1 MHFKKISSIFLAVA
15 LILSMLP
22 IIGSAENTE
31 IFKVGVEA
39 MTAASTISDSP
50 IIYNQGDEITV
61 KISASQNS
69 GLTYLQ
75 LRIDYDET
83 VLEPVEGK
91 YTATELFTQ
100 TSEDGKQKGDRL
112 TKKMDANGDRWF
124 SFFFNSGLT
133 ATHETGVFAEIT
145 FIAKETC
152 AAETGITIELVTPNS
167 CGRDIVTD
175 YINVPMEYV
184 SDSFAIHK
192 IDKTTGIVTPP
203 TCTDEGYTT
212 YPCADCKENIAGN
225 IVAETGHDWADA
237 VVENREEPTCTKE
250 GSYEL
255 AIYCKV
261 CGAEKPDSRVTKTIT
276 MLDHDPAE
284 AVEENRKEA
293 TCTKEGSYDL
303 VVYCKDCNAE
313 LSRETKT
320 IAVIDHDPAEAIEE
334 NRKEATCTKE
344 GSYDLVVYCKD
355 CNAELSRETKTVPT
369 VSHKLVHHD
378 AQKATHTQIGWDEY
392 DTCEDCD
399 YTTYV
404 EIPMVPY
411 IAGDVTGDD
420 EVTDADAVYLLYATF
435 YPEKYPL
442 NQDADYNGD
451 GEVTDADA
459 VYLLYATF
467 YPEKYPLTKTE
478 VK

>member
-22 IIGSAENTE
+22 IVGSAENTE

-133 ATHETGVFAEIT
+133 AKHETGVFAEIT

-225 IVAETGHDWADA
+225 TVAENGHDWADA
-237 VVENREEPTCTKE
+237 VVENRKEPTCTKE

-261 CGAEKPDSRVTKTIT
+261 CEDEKPDSRVTKTIA
-276 MLDHDPAE
+276 MLDHNPAE

-303 VVYCKDCNAE
+303 VVYCKDC
-313 LSRETKT
+313 
-320 IAVIDHDPAEAIEE
+320 D
-334 NRKEATCTKE
+334 
-344 GSYDLVVYCKD
+344 
-355 CNAELSRETKTVPT
+355 AELSRETKTVST

-399 YTTYV
+399 YTTYL

-478 VK
+478 VKE